1 MRRILSGEVTCAMKY
16 LAEIQ
21 KFRDALIKSDIGAQI
36 TKVVWFGSTLKKRGR
51 KESDVDVLIVT
62 TDGAP
67 LRDRIADILLDFQ
80 MEAQVPLEIVTS
92 SVDDLYP
99 LTDPFLKNIL
109 TYGQE
114 VYSMPARE
122 LKHSAARHYLSLAQE
137 YYDAA
142 EDTLQRGHYRLAL
155 DGAYNA
161 AELAVEGFLVLKILD
176 LPGSHGGLAQRFG
189 ELYIKPGTI
198 DRAVGRRLN
207 RSLELRNAARYKFT
221 ATVSQ
226 EDASSVLSLAE
237 DLIAL
242 LEKKL

>member
-1 MRRILSGEVTCAMKY
+1 MKY

-21 KFRDALIKSDIGAQI
+21 KFRDALIKSDIGGQI
-36 TKVVWFGSTLKKRGR
+36 SKVVWFGSTLKKRAR
-51 KESDVDVLIVT
+51 RESDVDVLIIT

-80 MEAQVPLEIVTS
+80 MEVQVPLEIVTS
-92 SVDDLYP
+92 TVDELYP

-114 VYSMPARE
+114 VYSMSAKD
-122 LKHSAARHYLSLAQE
+122 LKYSAARHYLSLAQE

-161 AELAVEGFLVLKILD
+161 AELAVKGFLVLKISD
-176 LPGSHGGLAQRFG
+176 LPGSHGGLSQRFG
-189 ELYIKPGTI
+189 ELYIKPGSI
-198 DRAVGRRLN
+198 DRTVGRRLN

-221 ATVSQ
+221 ATVSR
-226 EDASSVLSLAE
+226 EDADSVLALAK
-237 DLIAL
+237 DLINL
-242 LEKKL
+242 LEEKI